1 MDRSLL
7 ADAGGGHRRRATID
21 GMRRGLAT
29 TAILGILLLASSCG
43 SGDPVP
49 GAPDHVVAIQRSNGV
64 IERLHVSVANDDAE
78 RAKGL
83 MGVTQLPPNQ
93 GMAFLFQ
100 GPSIESF
107 WMKDTLIPLSV
118 AFVDAKG
125 EIVTIREMEPCRSD
139 PCPTYDS
146 EAPYV
151 MAIEANRGWFED
163 SGVHVGDAAS
173 LEAVTSG

>member
-1 MDRSLL
+1 M
-7 ADAGGGHRRRATID
+7 D
-21 GMRRGLAT
+21 GMRRGLEST
-29 TAILGILLLASSCG
+29 TILGILLLTSSCG
-43 SGDPVP
+43 SYEPTTLGP
-49 GAPDHVVAIQRSNGV
+49 PDHVVTIHGSDGV
-64 IERLHVSVANDDAE
+64 VEHLHVWVADSDAE

-83 MGVTQLPPNQ
+83 MGVTQLAPNQ
-93 GMAFLFQ
+93 GMAFLFD

-125 EIVTIREMEPCRSD
+125 GVVTIREMEPCRSD

-146 EAPYV
+146 DAPYV

-163 SGVHVGDAAS
+163 NGVRIGDPTSLTAVAS
-173 LEAVTSG
+173 P

>member
-1 MDRSLL
+1 MRRALVTTTVLGISLL
-7 ADAGGGHRRRATID
+7 T
-21 GMRRGLAT
+21 
-29 TAILGILLLASSCG
+29 SSCG
-43 SGDPVP
+43 SGDPVA
-49 GAPDHVVAIQRSNGV
+49 GARDHVVTIQRSNGV
-64 IERLHVSVANDDAE
+64 VERLHVSVADDDTE

-93 GMAFLFQ
+93 GMAFVFQ
-100 GPSIESF
+100 EPSIESF

-146 EAPYV
+146 DAPYV

-163 SGVHVGDAAS
+163 NGVRIGDPAS
-173 LEAVTSG
+173 LEAVVSS

>member
-1 MDRSLL
+1 MRRALVTTTVLGISLL
-7 ADAGGGHRRRATID
+7 T
-21 GMRRGLAT
+21 
-29 TAILGILLLASSCG
+29 SSCG
-43 SGDPVP
+43 FGDPVA
-49 GAPDHVVAIQRSNGV
+49 GAPDHVVTIQRSNGV
-64 IERLHVSVANDDAE
+64 VERLHVSVADDDAE

-93 GMAFLFQ
+93 GMAFLFH

-146 EAPYV
+146 DAPYV

-163 SGVHVGDAAS
+163 NGVRIGDPAS
-173 LEAVTSG
+173 LEAVASS

>member
-1 MDRSLL
+1 M
-7 ADAGGGHRRRATID
+7 GRALVMTTIV
-21 GMRRGLAT
+21 GT
-29 TAILGILLLASSCG
+29 LLLTSSCG
-43 SGDPVP
+43 SHGPTL
-49 GAPDHVVAIQRSNGV
+49 GAPDHVVTIHGSNGV
-64 IERLHVSVANDDAE
+64 VERLHVWVADDDAE

-83 MGVTQLPPNQ
+83 MGVTQLAPTQ
-93 GMAFLFQ
+93 GMAFLFD

-118 AFVDAKG
+118 AFVDTKG
-125 EIVTIREMEPCRSD
+125 AIVTIREMEPCRSD

-163 SGVHVGDAAS
+163 NGVRIGDPTSLTAGAS
-173 LEAVTSG
+173 Q

>member
-1 MDRSLL
+1 
-7 ADAGGGHRRRATID
+7 
-21 GMRRGLAT
+21 MRRGLVT
-29 TAILGILLLASSCG
+29 TTTLGILLLTGSCG
-43 SGDPVP
+43 SGDSAG
-49 GAPDHVVAIQRSNGV
+49 GATPDHIVMLQRSNGGV
-64 IERLHVSVANDDAE
+64 ERLHVWVADDDAE

-93 GMAFLFQ
+93 GMAFLFE
-100 GPSIESF
+100 GPSIDSF

-125 EIVTIREMEPCRSD
+125 GIVTIRDMVPCRSD

-146 EAPYV
+146 AAPYV

-163 SGVHVGDAAS
+163 NDIHLGDPAR
-173 LEAVTSG
+173 LEAVASG